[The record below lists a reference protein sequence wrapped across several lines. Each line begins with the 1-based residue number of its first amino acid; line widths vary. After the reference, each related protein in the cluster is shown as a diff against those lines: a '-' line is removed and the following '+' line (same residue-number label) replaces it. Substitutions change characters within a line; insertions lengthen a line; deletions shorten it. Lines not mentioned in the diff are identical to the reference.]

1 MSDQSQDF
9 SNGDDDTDLENMTEL
24 QLLKRRASML
34 GITHSNNISVATLRS
49 KIEAKLN
56 GEPEVKEETNSFQD
70 SGEPV
75 SQKTEKTLTMRE
87 KLHLKHMALV
97 RCRIQCLD
105 PKKKDLRGEIFTIGN
120 EVLGTVRKFVPF
132 GEVTDGGYHIP
143 HCIFRMMQ
151 NRRFVNITI
160 TKERGTGRE
169 VVKTA
174 LAKEFAIEV
183 LPPLT
188 PRELA
193 RLATAQAAAG
203 SVDEAA
209 A

>member
-1 MSDQSQDF
+1 MSDQTQATTED
-9 SNGDDDTDLENMTEL
+9 GDMENMSEL
-24 QLLKRRASML
+24 QLLKRRASLL
-34 GITHSNNISVATLRS
+34 GITHSNNISVATLRA

-56 GEPEVKEETNSFQD
+56 GEPEVKENEEINPLGAVD
-70 SGEPV
+70 SPATV
-75 SQKTEKTLTMRE
+75 DDKNLTVRE
-87 KLHLKHMALV
+87 RLRLKHMRLI

-132 GEVTDGGYHIP
+132 GEVTDGGFHIP
-143 HCIFRMMQ
+143 YCIYRMMES
-151 NRRFVNITI
+151 RKFVNITI

-169 VVKTA
+169 TVKTSM
-174 LAKEFAIEV
+174 AKEFAIEV

-188 PRELA
+188 PQQLA

-203 SVDEAA
+203 SVDEVAA
-209 A
+209 